1 MYFTEI
7 NTRLLSRRENFIYL
21 GQGCILTMVVCDY
34 DLPVNLDNSDEYS
47 VSKFTKYTNE

>member
-7 NTRLLSRRENFIYL
+7 NARLLLRRENFMYL

-34 DLPVNLDNSDEYS
+34 GLPVNLDNSDEYS